1 MRGQSGKMSILPR
14 YFRNLDKT
22 AVRAILVSLGLFTI
36 VALIFLE
43 GKFGDF
49 IDFDAMQNALQSF
62 ADSPWGVPFLI
73 AMFCISAFL
82 GAPQFALIA
91 GAVVAFG
98 PVWGALW
105 SWVATLCSG
114 AVTFWTGRLMGEA
127 TFRKYGGNFAG
138 RLSAFI
144 NKNVFAASAIV
155 RSVPTGPFILVNM
168 AFGVVGASFLAFWA
182 GMALGVWPK
191 IILVVLISQ
200 GFVDAATGSFITA
213 GIAIIAA
220 IGVWIAIMLFA
231 RGRMTTTRQAVSPEG
246 ELAVDT
252 PGNRAEN

>member
-1 MRGQSGKMSILPR
+1 MSLLPR

-22 AVRAILVSLGLFTI
+22 AIRAILVSLVLIAI
-36 VALIFLE
+36 VALILLQ
-43 GKFGDF
+43 GAFGDF
-49 IDFDAMQNALQSF
+49 INFDAMQDALQSL
-62 ADSPWGVPFLI
+62 ADSPWGIPFLI
-73 AMFCISAFL
+73 GMFCIAAFL

-98 PVWGALW
+98 PIWGAVW

-114 AVTFWTGRLMGEA
+114 AVTFWTGRFMGEA
-127 TFRKYGGNFAG
+127 TFRKYGGNFAS

-168 AFGVVGASFLAFWA
+168 AFGVVGAPFLLFWA
-182 GMALGVWPK
+182 GMAIGIWPK

-200 GFVDAATGSFITA
+200 GFVDAATGSYITA
-213 GIAIIAA
+213 GLAILAA
-220 IGVWIAIMLFA
+220 LGVWIAIMLFA
-231 RGRMTTTRQAVSPEG
+231 RGRVTTPGQPVPDQV

-252 PGNRAEN
+252 AADQDN